1 MKKKIKNIK
10 NEEFEYEVQNATGGG
25 VSVLEPGYI
34 ITPDGEFIPVPKG
47 VGHNTIFSD
56 YVNKYL
62 DNKTPTVF
70 NSNEA
75 MIALGTI
82 NHVVYYGLR
91 MRDVVDIYNKGGNE
105 QGVAILLL
113 QENYQETMS
122 DRQKEAI
129 KILLA
134 SNKSIFGN
142 NEKMFIRVRETI
154 YGSDLN
160 KEEFNLFLED
170 KEEENK
176 RKN

>member
-1 MKKKIKNIK
+1 MKKMLKNIK

-34 ITPDGEFIPVPKG
+34 ITPDGEFILVPKG
-47 VGHNTIFSD
+47 EGHNAIFAD

-62 DNKTPTVF
+62 DNETPTVF

-75 MIALGTI
+75 MIALGKI

-91 MRDVVDIYNKGGNE
+91 MRDVVEIYNKGGDE
-105 QGVAILLL
+105 QGVAILILP
-113 QENYQETMS
+113 ENYQESMS
-122 DRQKEAI
+122 EKQKESI
-129 KILLA
+129 KILLD

-142 NEKMFIRVRETI
+142 KEKMFIRVRETV
-154 YGSDLN
+154 YGSDLD
-160 KEEFNLFLED
+160 KEEFKLFLESKD
-170 KEEENK
+170 EIE